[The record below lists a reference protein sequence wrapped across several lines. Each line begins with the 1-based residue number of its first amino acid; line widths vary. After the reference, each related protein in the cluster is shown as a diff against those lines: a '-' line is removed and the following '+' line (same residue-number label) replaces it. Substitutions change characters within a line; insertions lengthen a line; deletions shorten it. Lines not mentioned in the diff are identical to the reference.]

1 MNDKKFCFII
11 CTNCDYMLNECFY
24 YIERLIIPEGYEREV
39 LTVHDAVSM
48 TSGYQEAMES
58 TDAKYKVYMHQDVF
72 ILNPH
77 FMEDILSIFEKDPAV
92 GMIGMVGSI
101 YMAYDGIM
109 WSSRQIGALYMAN
122 TDNADYTVYRYDRE
136 QDGVMK
142 VECADGLLLA
152 TQVNIP
158 WRTDLFDGWD
168 FYDASQCMEMR
179 RAGYQVVVPYQR
191 SPWCLHDDGL
201 ILSMWNYDKY
211 RHRFLEEYGKDLAIN
226 KEQAEWG
233 ERQLNEHKLAF
244 VIAYSDID
252 ACTECARYLERL
264 QVPVGYT
271 TELICIPETK
281 GIAAAYN
288 EAIRRTDAKYKVYV
302 RQETFVLEKNVLSRL
317 LEMFEG
323 NTYLG
328 MVGLVGGY
336 RICGNFEEEDIR
348 NCGSFFFC
356 DSRSVVL
363 YTGAKS
369 KEDNYM
375 CPDAVEGT
383 LMMTSRDILWREDLF
398 TEDELYDISQ
408 SFEFRRRGY
417 KIAIPNQDVPWCL
430 SDYLRLRQDK
440 YERYRKILLEEY
452 PDLLSFSPFRENEH
466 PDTELYV
473 QAERMTD
480 NLIIL
485 LEKELSTEALTA
497 LRETELKFPEAK
509 RTGVI
514 KQILEICEVEMSYG
528 ITASFCRQ
536 GTTFEQMSSR
546 YTKIKYLLRRLE
558 YEMPGA
564 YEELLEILKNEP
576 FSAYVYIIISEHNV
590 WNDMKIKEALIKGF
604 REAGRT
610 EDAGPVDIWTV

>member
-11 CTNCDYMLNECFY
+11 CTNCDYKLDECFY

-72 ILNPH
+72 ILNSH
-77 FMEDILSIFEKDPAV
+77 FMEDVLSIFEKDPVV
-92 GMIGMVGSI
+92 GMIGMVGSM
-101 YMAYDGIM
+101 YMAHDGIM
-109 WSSRQIGALYMAN
+109 WSSRQMGALYLAD
-122 TDNADYTVYRYDRE
+122 TEDADYTVYRYDRE
-136 QDGVMK
+136 QDGAME

-152 TQVNIP
+152 TQVDIP

-179 RAGYQVVVPYQR
+179 RAGYHVVVPYQR

-226 KEQAEWG
+226 KEQAAWG
-233 ERQLNEHKLAF
+233 ERRLDERKLAF

-288 EAIRRTDAKYKVYV
+288 EAIRRTNARYKVYV

-317 LEMFEG
+317 LEVFAG

-328 MVGLVGGY
+328 MVGLVGGFRLY
-336 RICGNFEEEDIR
+336 GNFAEENNRNCGNFF
-348 NCGSFFFC
+348 SC
-356 DSRSVVL
+356 DSCSVIL

-369 KEDNYM
+369 KEENYM
-375 CPDAVEGT
+375 RPDAVEGM
-383 LMMTSRDILWREDLF
+383 LMMTNRDIPWREDLF
-398 TEDELYDISQ
+398 TEDGLYDISQ

-417 KIAIPNQDVPWCL
+417 KIAIPNQEAPWCL
-430 SDYLRLRQDK
+430 SDHIHLRQDK
-440 YERYRKILLEEY
+440 YERNRKILKEEY
-452 PDLLSFSPFRENEH
+452 PDLLGFSLFKENEH
-466 PDTELYV
+466 PDAGLYV
-473 QAERMTD
+473 QAEGMMD
-480 NLIIL
+480 NLIAL
-485 LEKELSTEALTA
+485 LEKGLWTEALTA
-497 LRETELKFPEAK
+497 FKETERKFPEVK

-514 KQILEICEVEMSYG
+514 KQLLEICEAEMSYG

-558 YEMPGA
+558 NELPGA
-564 YEELLEILKNEP
+564 YEELLELLKKEP
-576 FSAYVYIIISEHNV
+576 FSPHVYMVISEHNV
-590 WNDMKIKEALIKGF
+590 WNDGKIKEALVRGF

-610 EDAGPVDIWTV
+610 EDAGLVDAWTV